1 MADRKRD
8 PGKPDIGGGVSKQA
22 PSREPSVPKKAP
34 PPDRQTADNIAPG
47 HGRRIPDKG
56 E

>member
-1 MADRKRD
+1 MEDRNRD
-8 PGKPDIGGGVSKQA
+8 PGRRNIDEGVPKKA
-22 PSREPSVPKKAP
+22 PPREAPQPKKAP

-56 E
+56 K